1 MLLSNCVL
9 QVGIPESSRSAFPQC
24 STCRGKGTKP
34 KETGKSVQN
43 AKAAK
48 QAEAKK
54 QKQAADQAANWAA
67 SKQKVPT
74 RLPEW
79 QFNCLVGC
87 SKTSGSKIHWKFED
101 GTDTNKDQ
109 CTWQPKSTVPG
120 GISNVKLVPGQ
131 LRGATIRLEVA
142 GKIHNAALSDDGGR
156 QPKGTTYWLEYKKK
170 VGSRGRK
177 KADNWLDLELPVGE
191 KCSWWRLD
199 GYDTWEEAESD
210 SDSEAEPA
218 EPNSTN
224 DGNTE
229 GSSSETESEE
239 AHDYRDY

>member
-1 MLLSNCVL
+1 MKGNTSAAATESIWFSVAATPGPLGEWGGHQALEFSACMSLRDMVALTANCTARRLIEPCRCYLKHRRQMKSSALWVNVTRTCDTLSLAQARSSSQGAAMGAPLRML
-9 QVGIPESSRSAFPQC
+9 
-24 STCRGKGTKP
+24 
-34 KETGKSVQN
+34 
-43 AKAAK
+43 
-48 QAEAKK
+48 AE
-54 QKQAADQAANWAA
+54 QRLCFV
-67 SKQKVPT
+67 KVPT

-79 QFNCLVGC
+79 
-87 SKTSGSKIHWKFED
+87 
-101 GTDTNKDQ
+101 
-109 CTWQPKSTVPG
+109 
-120 GISNVKLVPGQ
+120 
-131 LRGATIRLEVA
+131 
-142 GKIHNAALSDDGGR
+142 
-156 QPKGTTYWLEYKKK
+156 KK

-177 KADNWLDLELPVGE
+177 KADGWLDLELPVGE